1 MVFQIRKMQ
10 KVLIFCLIF
19 FTHNSIAQPITFEV
33 NNSDLVIS
41 LDNKDLRFLSKTSSS
56 SGEIDKTFFFDDL
69 SLKISEINM
78 EDKIL
83 KSDKAEYI
91 LRKNIVN
98 LEKNVS
104 LELKNKAYPFQLT
117 TENLSLNIDLNVV
130 ESNSDVFIQNQ
141 DISIEA
147 KAVKIDVYEEKRRVT
162 LNQAVIFSKGKKI
175 GQSNSLYFNLFDPLV
190 KMIGSAEILI
200 DDYKIN
206 ASEIS
211 YNFEE
216 NKIINSKDSSITTLN

>member
-1 MVFQIRKMQ
+1 MIFQIRKTQ

-19 FTHNSIAQPITFEV
+19 FTNNLIAQPIAFEV
-33 NNSDLVIS
+33 NNSELVIS
-41 LDNKDLRFLSKTSSS
+41 LNNKDLRFLSKTSSS
-56 SGEIDKTFFFDDL
+56 SGEIDKTFLFDDL

-117 TENLSLNIDLNVV
+117 TENLSLNIDLNVM

-141 DISIEA
+141 DISIFMEQQ
-147 KAVKIDVYEEKRRVT
+147 R
-162 LNQAVIFSKGKKI
+162 
-175 GQSNSLYFNLFDPLV
+175 
-190 KMIGSAEILI
+190 
-200 DDYKIN
+200 
-206 ASEIS
+206 
-211 YNFEE
+211 
-216 NKIINSKDSSITTLN
+216 KD